1 MSDDEIYFG
10 RSVTPSELVGIILM
24 AQRISPK
31 AAPGSLL
38 KGERKPLAKRIQRP
52 GYLALV
58 RRCPCLA
65 CDADPAG
72 EAAHLRKAAP
82 GKLITGMGI
91 KPDDLWVLPL
101 CRVCHELQHTIGE
114 PEFWGELG
122 IDPIALALTLS
133 AEQHSIEQMRT
144 VIFAAREKRK

>member
-31 AAPGSLL
+31 AKPGSLL
-38 KGERKPLAKRIQRP
+38 KGERKPAKRDKRP

-58 RRCPCLA
+58 RRCPCCA

-72 EAAHLRKAAP
+72 EAAHVRLSAP
-82 GKLITGMGI
+82 GKLIPGMGI
-91 KPDDLWVLPL
+91 KPDDCWTLPL
-101 CRVCHELQHTIGE
+101 CHVCHMRQHKTGEL
-114 PEFWGELG
+114 EFWRELG
-122 IDPIALALTLS
+122 IDPITLALTLS
-133 AEQHSIEQMRT
+133 AEQHSIEAMRT
-144 VIFAAREKRK
+144 VIFAWREQRK